1 MTPTALVKL
10 VHSLSGAEKRHFR
23 LQCKKQ
29 AGSKEYEMLFR
40 IIDRHKGPDIAL
52 LREAFRKESPSGS
65 WDNTCIYLGKMVIEC
80 LVRAKKEKDVY
91 FELMH
96 QLQEI
101 RILNE
106 RSLEQQALRE
116 AKKVQQKAAQYQL
129 HWIEY
134 ECFRFELQHYSD
146 NNFAGIT
153 DDELVR
159 LQMKG
164 KNILKSVNHIH
175 DHYSLYELLQYRLT
189 HTGRVV
195 SEEDKKKLNDLML
208 SEVALVAGRS
218 KSFASKKLHLMFQSF
233 FFTVIGDYHS
243 SLKSFYQL
251 NELME
256 KNELFLDNPPLDYL
270 SALTGIL
277 DSLHMLNN
285 HAETPYYLDK
295 ITKLDQ
301 PRYPEYFRYLIRKT
315 YYIQQAIALLRA
327 ERTAEARHLVDS
339 IPKDVFNNYIMVN
352 EEKQC
357 ELYFYCSL
365 VYFRLEQWQKAHLFI
380 REIMNQLKLPEQ
392 LMISKAI
399 RLLNIIIYYHKKERV
414 HLEYEVRA
422 YKRYFMNMKLLQAEK
437 CVFRVVTKMSAG
449 RSSMLPVEKK
459 KIIRAID
466 ELAKD
471 KYEQQ
476 LLKYFDIAAWSL
488 KAIEGRNEMV
498 PARRA

>member
-1 MTPTALVKL
+1 MSPAALIKL
-10 VHSLSGAEKRHFR
+10 VHSLSGPEKRHFR
-23 LQCKKQ
+23 LQCKMQ
-29 AGSKEYEMLFR
+29 LGSKEYEILFR
-40 IIDRHKGPDIAL
+40 IIDTHRGPDIAL
-52 LREAFRKESPSGS
+52 LKQAFKKESPKGS
-65 WDNTCIYLGKMVIEC
+65 WENTCTYLGRMLIES

-91 FELMH
+91 FDLMH

-106 RSLEQQALRE
+106 RSLEQQAIRQ
-116 AKKVQQKAAQYQL
+116 AKTVQRKAAQYQL

-153 DDELVR
+153 DDQLVKW
-159 LQMKG
+159 QMKG

-175 DHYSLYELLQYRLT
+175 DHYSLYELLHYRLT

-208 SEVALVAGRS
+208 SEMALVAGRS
-218 KSFASKKLHLMFQSF
+218 KSFASKKLHLLFQSF

-256 KNELFLDNPPLDYL
+256 KNEEFLDNPPLDYV

-285 HAETPYYLDK
+285 KAEIGYYLDR
-295 ITKLDQ
+295 IAKLDQ

-315 YYIQQAIALLRA
+315 YYIQQLIALLRMQKT
-327 ERTAEARHLVDS
+327 EEAGALVDA
-339 IPKDVFNNYIMVN
+339 IEKDVFSSYIMAN

-365 VYFRLEQWQKAHLFI
+365 VHFQLGQWKKAHLFI

-399 RLLNIIIYYHKKERV
+399 RLLNIVIYYHKKEML
-414 HLEYEVRA
+414 HLEYEIRA
-422 YKRYFMNMKLLQAEK
+422 YKRYFMQMKLLRSEK
-437 CVFRVVTKMSAG
+437 LVFRIITKPAG
-449 RSSMLPVEKK
+449 RATLLPAEQK
-459 KIIRAID
+459 KIMTATE
-466 ELAKD
+466 ELLKD
-471 KYEQQ
+471 KYEQP
-476 LLKYFDIAAWSL
+476 LLKYLDLVTWCRERSFFSL
-488 KAIEGRNEMV
+488 QPN
-498 PARRA
+498 AR